1 MKKTVRTLSFIAAF
15 ALMATIIPLLRGGGL
30 TAYASGSFDVQNGVL
45 VKYTGDDATVEIPST
60 VKTISEHAFDD
71 SHSMTKIVIPASVTS
86 I

>member
-45 VKYTGDDATVEIPST
+45 VKYTGDDATVKFRPPSIPLGRRRLKAPS
-60 VKTISEHAFDD
+60 A
-71 SHSMTKIVIPASVTS
+71 
-86 I
+86 